1 MSRKTSQGTAPTDL
15 VDISP
20 AATARIEATQD
31 MAMIH
36 AQEKDQVFAAGVD
49 IGRLEAMDFVLTV
62 STSAILSIYENV
74 KKSKAWRY
82 LSNPQS
88 ADGQHFESLEQFCT
102 VKLGKSYAR
111 LRELSSN
118 SRMIGQE
125 AFEQA
130 ERLGLHQRDYNAIKS
145 LPAPDQ
151 ELMRRA
157 VEEAQ
162 SRDEVLDLLQEL
174 AARHAK
180 EKETSAKEIAQL
192 KVDNQVIGEKY
203 EREEQRADKAEK
215 ALKSGGPKA
224 RSLEARVADFS
235 KEVDTEQEAATN
247 ALLAMDQQVK
257 ALDTWYLEYA
267 AQQPGY
273 EPGDRVDMPVEVL
286 ALVQKLCGN
295 VNRIAASVGSLQH
308 LIGNTFGHE
317 LEAVTIHEMK
327 TTATAEAE

>member
-20 AATARIEATQD
+20 AAAARIEATQE
-31 MAMIH
+31 AL
-36 AQEKDQVFAAGVD
+36 AQEQH
-49 IGRLEAMDFVLTV
+49 ELTV
-62 STSAILSIYENV
+62 L
-74 KKSKAWRY
+74 
-82 LSNPQS
+82 
-88 ADGQHFESLEQFCT
+88 
-102 VKLGKSYAR
+102 
-111 LRELSSN
+111 
-118 SRMIGQE
+118 
-125 AFEQA
+125 
-130 ERLGLHQRDYNAIKS
+130 
-145 LPAPDQ
+145 
-151 ELMRRA
+151 
-157 VEEAQ
+157 
-162 SRDEVLDLLQEL
+162 
-174 AARHAK
+174 
-180 EKETSAKEIAQL
+180 AKEIGYEGSLTVGALEDEIRFYQRRTVEAILECGKRLQLLKKLTPHGEFEKRVEMLGFSDRTARRFMQAAQ
-192 KVDNQVIGEKY
+192 KVSKSANLAVLSNQVKSASAFLELVTHDDDALESLKDMDDIDRMSASELRSTLRQAKEDNKFLAEKRDK
-203 EREEQRADKAEK
+203 EQQRADNAEK

-327 TTATAEAE
+327 TPAMAEAE